1 MEQMA
6 NRARSLL
13 ADSAIATVALFAAFL
28 LTAGRS
34 VDLSPASLGGV
45 ALQAL
50 IYGGVAAAY
59 SGLFRRELSPWRY
72 VSTPD
77 ALVLARI
84 AILTAATFLLLQ
96 FAADRAHSLSRA
108 MLALAPIFQMV
119 GAISARMLRRAAH
132 ERALDSF
139 APLKSLSDRAPQAP
153 ELLLIGPTTAA
164 ETYLRETGRRRDN
177 TWTPVGIIA
186 PDSKEVGQQVRGV
199 CIIES
204 IERLDVALGDL
215 RRWNQYPRAIL
226 FLDEPARLRGL
237 TAAQLGRLKNDGV
250 RLLRLPSIVDL
261 SHEDGLALLPMR
273 DISVEELLPRD
284 PIELDRVALRSLVSG
299 RRILI
304 TGAGGSI
311 GAELSRQ
318 VAALDAGHVTLLDFS
333 ETALFEIDRE
343 LGETFPALSRTAALV
358 DVRNANRVTDCL
370 LAERPD
376 LVFHA
381 AALKHVSMVERHPV
395 EGVLT
400 NVLGTWN
407 VAEAAR
413 IAGAAQMVLISTD
426 KAVDP
431 SNVMGATKRLAEA
444 VIQGQQEGSETRFSA
459 VRFGNVL
466 GSAGSVVPIFRSQI
480 DRGGPVTVTHPEM
493 ARYFMTIPEATQLVL
508 HATATCAGDMNPD
521 RARLFLLEMGEPVKI
536 MDLARQMIALSG
548 RTPGK
553 DIEIEITGLRPGEK
567 LTEEL
572 LDGMEDSVPCAPK
585 VLEVVSPTV
594 MGVAPAHLRRLEAI
608 AARGDTDE
616 IRRALFDLV
625 AQIRGE
631 KPAGVPVGQVD
642 PVMPVSGPGFQA
654 REARQLQGGI
664 IVGADA
670 VDTDDALPA
679 VKEGLGHMEAN
690 EAG

>member
-1 MEQMA
+1 MEHMA

-13 ADSAIATVALFAAFL
+13 ADSAIAVAALLGAFV

-34 VDLSPASLGGV
+34 LSLDAGVLGGV
-45 ALQAL
+45 LLQSL
-50 IYGGVAAAY
+50 TYGAVAAVY
-59 SGLFRRELSPWRY
+59 SWLFRRELSPWRY

-84 AILTAATFLLLQ
+84 ALFTAASFLLLQ
-96 FAADRAHSLSRA
+96 FAADRAHDLSRA

-153 ELLLIGPTTAA
+153 ELLLIGPTSAA
-164 ETYLRETGRRRDN
+164 ETYLREAGKRRDAN
-177 TWTPVGIIA
+177 WTPVGIIA
-186 PDSKEVGQQVRGV
+186 PDAREVGQQVRGV

-204 IERLDVALGDL
+204 IDRLDLALADL

-226 FLDEPARLRGL
+226 FLDEPGRLRGL

-261 SHEDGLALLPMR
+261 SHEDGVALLPMR

-284 PIELDRVALRSLVSG
+284 PIQLDRVALRTLISG
-299 RRILI
+299 RRVLI

-318 VAALDAGHVTLLDFS
+318 VAGLDAGHVTLLDFS

-343 LGETFPALSRTAALV
+343 LGETFPGLSRTAALV
-358 DVRNANRVTDCL
+358 DVRNADRVTECL
-370 LAERPD
+370 LGERPD

-508 HATATCAGDMNPD
+508 HATATCADDLNPD
-521 RARLFLLEMGEPVKI
+521 FARLFLLEMGEPVKI

-572 LDGMEDSVPCAPK
+572 LDGMEHSVPCAPK
-585 VLEVVSPTV
+585 VLEVVSPTA

-608 AARGDTDE
+608 AARGDGDE

-631 KPAGVPVGQVD
+631 KPAGVPALRV
-642 PVMPVSGPGFQA
+642 VSN
-654 REARQLQGGI
+654 R
-664 IVGADA
+664 
-670 VDTDDALPA
+670 
-679 VKEGLGHMEAN
+679 
-690 EAG
+690 

>member
-1 MEQMA
+1 MEQLA

-34 VDLSPASLGGV
+34 VDLSPVALGGV

-59 SGLFRRELSPWRY
+59 TGLFRRELSPWRY

-84 AILTAATFLLLQ
+84 AILTAASFLLLQ
-96 FAADRAHSLSRA
+96 FAADRAHSLSRT

-139 APLKSLSDRAPQAP
+139 APLKSFSDRPPQAP

-204 IERLDVALGDL
+204 IERLDVALADL

-273 DISVEELLPRD
+273 DVSVEELLTRD
-284 PIELDRVALRSLVSG
+284 PIELDRIALRSLVSG

-358 DVRNANRVTDCL
+358 DVRNADRVTDCL
-370 LAERPD
+370 LGERPD

-548 RTPGK
+548 LTPGK

-572 LDGMEDSVPCAPK
+572 LDGMETSVPCAPK
-585 VLEVVSPTV
+585 VLEVVSPTA
-594 MGVAPAHLRRLEAI
+594 MGVAPAHLRRLEVI

-631 KPAGVPVGQVD
+631 KPAGVPALRV
-642 PVMPVSGPGFQA
+642 VSN
-654 REARQLQGGI
+654 R
-664 IVGADA
+664 
-670 VDTDDALPA
+670 
-679 VKEGLGHMEAN
+679 
-690 EAG
+690 

>member
-1 MEQMA
+1 VEQMA

-13 ADSAIATVALFAAFL
+13 ADTAIATAALFGAFL
-28 LTAGRS
+28 LTAGRTAPFEAG
-34 VDLSPASLGGV
+34 VIGGILLQSLT
-45 ALQAL
+45 
-50 IYGGVAAAY
+50 YGAVAAAY
-59 SGLFRRELSPWRY
+59 SWLFRRELSPWRY

-84 AILTAATFLLLQ
+84 SLLTAASFLLLQ
-96 FAADRAHSLSRA
+96 FAADRASDLSRA

-164 ETYLRETGRRRDN
+164 ETYLREASRRRDN

-186 PDSKEVGQQVRGV
+186 PDAGEVGQQVRGV

-204 IERLDVALGDL
+204 IERLDAALADL

-226 FLDEPARLRGL
+226 FLDEPGRLRGL
-237 TAAQLGRLKNDGV
+237 TAAQLGRLKNDGI

-261 SHEDGLALLPMR
+261 SHEDGVALLPMR

-284 PIELDRVALRSLVSG
+284 PIELDRVALRALVSG
-299 RRILI
+299 RRVLI

-318 VAALDAGHVTLLDFS
+318 VAGLDAGHITLLDFS

-343 LGETFPALSRTAALV
+343 LGETFPVLSRTAALV
-358 DVRNANRVTDCL
+358 DVRNADRVTECL
-370 LAERPD
+370 LGERPD

-508 HATATCAGDMNPD
+508 HATATCADDLNPD

-572 LDGMEDSVPCAPK
+572 LDEMERSIPCAPK
-585 VLEVVSPTV
+585 VMEVVSPTA

-608 AARGDTDE
+608 AARGDSDE

-631 KPAGVPVGQVD
+631 KPAGIPALRV
-642 PVMPVSGPGFQA
+642 VSN
-654 REARQLQGGI
+654 R
-664 IVGADA
+664 
-670 VDTDDALPA
+670 
-679 VKEGLGHMEAN
+679 
-690 EAG
+690 

>member
-1 MEQMA
+1 
-6 NRARSLL
+6 
-13 ADSAIATVALFAAFL
+13 
-28 LTAGRS
+28 
-34 VDLSPASLGGV
+34 
-45 ALQAL
+45 
-50 IYGGVAAAY
+50 
-59 SGLFRRELSPWRY
+59 
-72 VSTPD
+72 
-77 ALVLARI
+77 
-84 AILTAATFLLLQ
+84 
-96 FAADRAHSLSRA
+96 
-108 MLALAPIFQMV
+108 
-119 GAISARMLRRAAH
+119 MLRRTAH

-164 ETYLRETGRRRDN
+164 ETYLREASRRRDN

-186 PDSKEVGQQVRGV
+186 PDAGEVGQQVRGV

-204 IERLDVALGDL
+204 IDRLDAALADL

-226 FLDEPARLRGL
+226 FLDEPGRLRGL
-237 TAAQLGRLKNDGV
+237 TAAQLGRLKNDGI

-261 SHEDGLALLPMR
+261 SHEDGVALLPMR

-284 PIELDRVALRSLVSG
+284 PIELDRVALRDLVSG
-299 RRILI
+299 RRVLI

-318 VAALDAGHVTLLDFS
+318 VAGLDAGHITLLDFS

-343 LGETFPALSRTAALV
+343 LGETFPFLSRTAALV
-358 DVRNANRVTDCL
+358 DVRNADRVTECL
-370 LAERPD
+370 LGERPD

-508 HATATCAGDMNPD
+508 HATATCADDLNPD

-572 LDGMEDSVPCAPK
+572 LDEMERSIPCAPK
-585 VLEVVSPTV
+585 VMEVVSPTA

-608 AARGDTDE
+608 AARGDSDE

-625 AQIRGE
+625 TQIRGE
-631 KPAGVPVGQVD
+631 KPAGIPALRV
-642 PVMPVSGPGFQA
+642 VSN
-654 REARQLQGGI
+654 R
-664 IVGADA
+664 
-670 VDTDDALPA
+670 
-679 VKEGLGHMEAN
+679 
-690 EAG
+690 

>member
-1 MEQMA
+1 MEHMA

-13 ADSAIATVALFAAFL
+13 ADSAIAVAALLGAFV

-34 VDLSPASLGGV
+34 LSLDAGVLGGV
-45 ALQAL
+45 LLQSL
-50 IYGGVAAAY
+50 TYGAVAAVY
-59 SGLFRRELSPWRY
+59 SWLFRRELSPWRY

-84 AILTAATFLLLQ
+84 ALFTAASFLLLQ
-96 FAADRAHSLSRA
+96 FAADRAHDLSRA

-153 ELLLIGPTTAA
+153 ELLLIGPTSAA
-164 ETYLRETGRRRDN
+164 ETYLREAGKRRDAN
-177 TWTPVGIIA
+177 WTPVGIIA
-186 PDSKEVGQQVRGV
+186 PDASEVGQQVRGV

-204 IERLDVALGDL
+204 IDRLDLALADL

-226 FLDEPARLRGL
+226 FLDEPGRLRGL

-261 SHEDGLALLPMR
+261 SHEDGVALLPMR

-284 PIELDRVALRSLVSG
+284 PIQLDRVALRTLISG
-299 RRILI
+299 RRVLI

-318 VAALDAGHVTLLDFS
+318 VAGLDAGHVTLLDFS

-343 LGETFPALSRTAALV
+343 LGETFPGLSRTAALV
-358 DVRNANRVTDCL
+358 DVRNADRVTECL
-370 LAERPD
+370 LGERPD

-508 HATATCAGDMNPD
+508 HATATCADDLNPD
-521 RARLFLLEMGEPVKI
+521 FARLFLLEMGEPVKI

-572 LDGMEDSVPCAPK
+572 LDGMEHSVPCAPK
-585 VLEVVSPTV
+585 VLEVVSPTA

-608 AARGDTDE
+608 AARGDGDE

-631 KPAGVPVGQVD
+631 KPAGVPALRV
-642 PVMPVSGPGFQA
+642 VSN
-654 REARQLQGGI
+654 R
-664 IVGADA
+664 
-670 VDTDDALPA
+670 
-679 VKEGLGHMEAN
+679 
-690 EAG
+690 

>member
-431 SNVMGATKRLAEA
+431 TNVMGATKRLAEA

-631 KPAGVPVGQVD
+631 KPAGVPALRV
-642 PVMPVSGPGFQA
+642 VSN
-654 REARQLQGGI
+654 R
-664 IVGADA
+664 
-670 VDTDDALPA
+670 
-679 VKEGLGHMEAN
+679 
-690 EAG
+690 